1 MPALQ
6 GKRSIRV
13 IPARPTFAGAVE
25 VIVWVVLGGGLSVP
39 TLLRILASPAF
50 ILARWLAASSRIW
63 ATPSIAALGVLV
75 PVLWVLV
82 PVLWVLVPVL
92 GVLDVLRIVLLRIL
106 LVAVLVVGIA
116 RIRRELLR
124 SLTTL

>member
-25 VIVWVVLGGGLSVP
+25 VIVWVVLGGLSVP

>member
-13 IPARPTFAGAVE
+13 IPAGPTFAGAVE
-25 VIVWVVLGGGLSVP
+25 VIVWVVLGGLSVP

-50 ILARWLAASSRIW
+50 ILACWLAPSSRIW

-75 PVLWVLV
+75 PVLW
-82 PVLWVLVPVL
+82 
-92 GVLDVLRIVLLRIL
+92 VLDVLRIVLLRIL

>member
-1 MPALQ
+1 M
-6 GKRSIRV
+6 
-13 IPARPTFAGAVE
+13 
-25 VIVWVVLGGGLSVP
+25 SVP

-63 ATPSIAALGVLV
+63 ATPSIAALG
-75 PVLWVLV
+75 VLV

>member
-75 PVLWVLV
+75 PVL
-82 PVLWVLVPVL
+82 

>member
-25 VIVWVVLGGGLSVP
+25 VIVWVVLGGLSVP

-82 PVLWVLVPVL
+82 PVL